1 MQSQITD
8 LFKDVL
14 DIDTGTDVVPQRMA
28 AYYTAAG
35 EGAFRFYPQS
45 VSFELVNQEVFTEV
59 LEPGSMYDLIAY
71 HLRECVKRG
80 GGDAGV
86 QKLRK
91 IFCYD
96 GPRYGRVLQPPL

>member
-35 EGAFRFYPQS
+35 EGAFRFYPQP
-45 VSFELVNQEVFTEV
+45 VSFELVT
-59 LEPGSMYDLIAY
+59 
-71 HLRECVKRG
+71 KRCS
-80 GGDAGV
+80 
-86 QKLRK
+86 QKYWSLVPCM
-91 IFCYD
+91 I
-96 GPRYGRVLQPPL
+96 

>member
-35 EGAFRFYPQS
+35 EGAFRFYPQP
-45 VSFELVNQEVFTEV
+45 VSFELVN
-59 LEPGSMYDLIAY
+59 
-71 HLRECVKRG
+71 
-80 GGDAGV
+80 
-86 QKLRK
+86 
-91 IFCYD
+91 
-96 GPRYGRVLQPPL
+96 

>member
-35 EGAFRFYPQS
+35 EGAFRFYPQP
-45 VSFELVNQEVFTEV
+45 VSFELVNEEVFTEV

-71 HLRECVKRG
+71 HPRECVKR